1 MLLWLA
7 SLCLLVCLSGAEY
20 CYSNK
25 CYDTENYNYIECD
38 QKYYYCY
45 QGFYEAKCYSWGT
58 TRDKIWCWEDEYCT
72 NDIYTGQPS
81 CESYGH
87 STVGGVFVA
96 FIGGFIFFVAVII
109 AICKNH
115 RRRQFRGRVITNRV
129 PSVVGATVTTNAN
142 GTVVHPTV
150 AYSPRGAGSVSVQY
164 PPAHYPPVQNLPG
177 QHTPAQYPPGQ
188 NPPAQYPPV
197 QYPPGQNPP
206 AQYPPGQNPQPNYP
220 PGQNPPAQY
229 PPGQNPQP
237 NYPPGQNP
245 PAQYPPG
252 QNPQPNYPPGQNP
265 PAQYPPGQNPPAQY
279 PPGQNVPAQ
288 YPPTSG
294 SGPYPPYGPPSP
306 GTITAAPPYNSSMP
320 LPPPP
325 SYNDL

>member
-7 SLCLLVCLSGAEY
+7 SLCLLVCLTGAEY

-109 AICKNH
+109 GICKHH

-150 AYSPRGAGSVSVQY
+150 AYSPRGAGTVSVQY
-164 PPAHYPPVQNLPG
+164 PPAHYPPVQNLPANIR
-177 QHTPAQYPPGQ
+177 QLIQNPPGQ
-188 NPPAQYPPV
+188 NPPAQYPPR
-197 QYPPGQNPP
+197 QNPL
-206 AQYPPGQNPQPNYP
+206 AQ
-220 PGQNPPAQY
+220 
-229 PPGQNPQP
+229 
-237 NYPPGQNP
+237 
-245 PAQYPPG
+245 
-252 QNPQPNYPPGQNP
+252 YPPGQNP

-279 PPGQNVPAQ
+279 PPGQNPPAQYPPGQNPPAQYPPGQNPPAQ
-288 YPPTSG
+288 YPPTPG
-294 SGPYPPYGPPSP
+294 GGPYPPYGPPSP